1 MSSKIALRFASY
13 FFLFYIALFLATTTI
28 IILLFVEVLT
38 GFNAYADIREAE
50 KWNIEEN
57 IKEDA
62 KGNLMLSEELLQIAQ
77 DSGGVLQLIDDKG
90 NVIISSVSAH
100 QMPTKYNLTDLVNMS
115 DEEQFYMW
123 SLEQDVFLLFTKQT
137 ASDLLLEQLMVDED
151 FPDITSEQKSL
162 LKEQNASLELY
173 NPDGTIMIGA
183 NNEDKETLPMIELL
197 ESSRIFVE
205 QQELR
210 TVRVL
215 DDGTIAIVRMPN
227 SDYATIDPTLKNFV
241 INLLIAFA
249 IFHGVLFL
257 FIIGFSIWIGQR
269 FGRPI
274 FYFLKKIEKLSEK
287 DYSYVEDRKLRNAKN
302 GKLKRKYQMYDPVD
316 NSLITLARN
325 LEENELKIKKTEQLR
340 EDWITGL
347 SHDLKTPLSSIYGYA
362 MMLNSTHEW
371 TNKEIQDFA
380 SIMQEKAGYMDELI
394 NDLTYTYQL
403 KNNGILLEMEQVELN
418 EYIKD
423 YLKQN
428 SPENLHLST
437 IDIPVYITID
447 PKRFIRVL
455 ENIIGNAIR
464 YNPENTP
471 VHITISLDEDA
482 VLLEVRDEGV
492 GIPPEVV
499 ENLFDRYYRGTNTTS
514 DNIGTGLGL
523 TISKQLV
530 EAHNGLIHV
539 KSNGQGTTITIKLP
553 FIEMTKEY

>member
-553 FIEMTKEY
+553 FMEMTKEY